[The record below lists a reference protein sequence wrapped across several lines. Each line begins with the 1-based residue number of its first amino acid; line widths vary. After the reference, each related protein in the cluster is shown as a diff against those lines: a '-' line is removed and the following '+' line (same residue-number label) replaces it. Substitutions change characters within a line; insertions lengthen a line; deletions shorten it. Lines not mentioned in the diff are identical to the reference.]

1 MSLHE
6 REVEAPLIRPAD
18 NLSVQVGRALRTAVI
33 TGEMVPGVVYSVPA
47 LAELYGVSATP
58 VREAVLDLVG
68 DGLLSPVR
76 NKGFRVIEVTQ
87 DELDQLVEV
96 RLMLEVPAMRRV
108 AENAADEDL
117 RRLAPAADAI
127 VAAAGVG
134 AFPDYLE
141 QDNAFHLGAI
151 RLLGNR
157 VLVDVVTNLRA
168 RTRLRGLKR
177 EQEAGRLQ
185 HSAEEH
191 QEILDALLAHDPDH
205 TETLIR
211 KHIQHTRDDWDV

>member
-1 MSLHE
+1 MSLDE
-6 REVEAPLIRPAD
+6 REVDAPLIRPAD

-33 TGEMVPGVVYSVPA
+33 TGEMAPGVVYSVPA

-58 VREAVLDLVG
+58 VREAVLDLVS

-76 NKGFRVIEVTQ
+76 NKGFRVIEVTH
-87 DELDQLVEV
+87 DELDQLAEV

-108 AENAADEDL
+108 AEIADDEDL
-117 RRLAPAADAI
+117 HRLAPAADAI
-127 VAAAGVG
+127 VAAARVG
-134 AFPDYLE
+134 AFADYLE

-157 VLVDVVTNLRA
+157 VLVDVITNLRA

-177 EQEAGRLQ
+177 EQDAGRLQ

-191 QEILDALLAHDPDH
+191 QEILDALLAHDPDRI
-205 TETLIR
+205 ETLIR

>member
-1 MSLHE
+1 MSLDE
-6 REVEAPLIRPAD
+6 REVDAPLIRLAD
-18 NLSVQVGRALRTAVI
+18 NLSVQVGRGAADSGYHRRD
-33 TGEMVPGVVYSVPA
+33 GPGVVYSVPA

-58 VREAVLDLVG
+58 VREAVLDLVS

-76 NKGFRVIEVTQ
+76 NKGFRVIEVTH
-87 DELDQLVEV
+87 DELDQLAEV

-108 AENAADEDL
+108 AEIADDEDL

-127 VAAAGVG
+127 VAAARVG
-134 AFPDYLE
+134 AFADYLE

-157 VLVDVVTNLRA
+157 VLVDVITNLRA

-177 EQEAGRLQ
+177 EQDAGRLQ

-191 QEILDALLAHDPDH
+191 QEILDALLAHDPDR